1 MIKFQ
6 AESVSGTVP
15 WVPAAWPGEHGKNV
29 ASGPVSIHLGNP
41 WRTFFPVAL
50 FDAFCGTGIPQA
62 RTIHFRGAGSEKDFT
77 GTHCHF
83 RIASLSSLVLL
94 RESTTHHREN
104 QMRDMMKFVRT
115 LATGAAL
122 TVGLAGAAIA
132 QDVKFFTIG
141 TGGTAYTYYPV
152 GGVIANAI
160 SKPPGSRPCDEGGS
174 CGVDGLIASA
184 VSSRGSVDN
193 VNAIVSG
200 LRNSGFA
207 QSDVAYWAYT
217 GTGTMDG
224 QPPAENLRTIAALF
238 EEHIHLVAKA
248 DSGIDSVADLEGKR
262 VSLDEPGSGTYVDAG
277 LILEAN
283 GLSIDDVTAE
293 ALKGNAASDAL
304 RNGRIDAFFVVAGY
318 PTGSLVELASAED
331 IKLVPISGDGADALT
346 DKYGFFA
353 QSDIPAGTYEG
364 IDTTPTVA
372 VGAQWFT
379 SAEEDEELIYQ
390 ITKAL
395 WNDNSR
401 KLLDVGHAKGR
412 TITPDTALKGVGVPL
427 HAGAERFYREAGLLD

>member
-1 MIKFQ
+1 MTNF
-6 AESVSGTVP
+6 
-15 WVPAAWPGEHGKNV
+15 
-29 ASGPVSIHLGNP
+29 
-41 WRTFFPVAL
+41 
-50 FDAFCGTGIPQA
+50 
-62 RTIHFRGAGSEKDFT
+62 
-77 GTHCHF
+77 
-83 RIASLSSLVLL
+83 
-94 RESTTHHREN
+94 
-104 QMRDMMKFVRT
+104 MRT
-115 LATGAAL
+115 LAAGAVVA
-122 TVGLAGAAIA
+122 VGLAGAAVA
-132 QDVKFFTIG
+132 QDLKFFTIG

-193 VNAIVSG
+193 VNAINSG

-217 GTGTMDG
+217 GTGTMEG
-224 QPPAENLRTIAALF
+224 QPPATDLRTIAALF
-238 EEHIHLVAKA
+238 EEHIHLVASA
-248 DSGIDSVADLEGKR
+248 DSGINSVADLKGKR

-277 LILEAN
+277 LILEAS
-283 GLSIDDVTAE
+283 GLSLDDVTAE

-318 PTGSLVELASAED
+318 PTGSLVELASAAD
-331 IKLVPISGDGADALT
+331 IKLVPIEGAGAEALT
-346 DKYGFFA
+346 EKYGFFA

-364 IDTTPTVA
+364 VGATPTVA

-379 SAEEDEELIYQ
+379 SAKEDDDLIYE

-401 KLLDVGHAKGR
+401 KLLDVGHAKGK
-412 TITPDTALKGVGVPL
+412 TITAESALNGIGVPL
-427 HAGAERFYREAGLLD
+427 HVGAERFYREAGLLK

>member
-1 MIKFQ
+1 
-6 AESVSGTVP
+6 
-15 WVPAAWPGEHGKNV
+15 
-29 ASGPVSIHLGNP
+29 
-41 WRTFFPVAL
+41 
-50 FDAFCGTGIPQA
+50 
-62 RTIHFRGAGSEKDFT
+62 
-77 GTHCHF
+77 
-83 RIASLSSLVLL
+83 
-94 RESTTHHREN
+94 
-104 QMRDMMKFVRT
+104 MKPMTNFMRT
-115 LATGAAL
+115 LAAGAVVA
-122 TVGLAGAAIA
+122 VGLAGAAVA
-132 QDVKFFTIG
+132 QDLKFFTIG

-193 VNAIVSG
+193 VNAINSG

-224 QPPAENLRTIAALF
+224 QPPATDLRTIAALF
-238 EEHIHLVAKA
+238 EEHIHLVARA
-248 DSGIDSVADLEGKR
+248 DSGINSVAGLKGKR

-283 GLSIDDVTAE
+283 GLSTDDVTAE

-318 PTGSLVELASAED
+318 PTGSLVELASATD
-331 IKLVPISGDGADALT
+331 IKLVPIDGAGAEALT
-346 DKYGFFA
+346 AKYGFFA
-353 QSDIPAGTYEG
+353 QSDIPEGTYEG
-364 IDTTPTVA
+364 VGATSTVA

-379 SAEEDEELIYQ
+379 SAKEDDDVIYE

-401 KLLDVGHAKGR
+401 KLLDVGHAKGK
-412 TITPDTALKGVGVPL
+412 TITPDSALNGIGVPL
-427 HAGAERFYREAGLLD
+427 HAGAERFYREAGILK